1 MKKVV
6 CKNCGAQYTDD
17 LAKCPYCGTMHK
29 RGAYRQFRKKISDM
43 IDSMLGLKEKAQASV
58 SRIILLSLLRSALII
73 VVVIGLAFF
82 ASGFADINYY
92 NDKEY
97 DQEALETILWEEE
110 NLEKL
115 DEAYAKEDYETIK
128 KLYYENSRVVSHW
141 PKYSMFAL
149 KAQYKEIMEEE
160 RFNEYVLSDVLY
172 FLYYPE
178 YFTGYGRAKN
188 IDTQEYELMCEGLY
202 TRMNQ
207 EGFSKAKLEEIY
219 KKHADSYGYIHAADL
234 QEYIKEEGNG

>member
-1 MKKVV
+1 
-6 CKNCGAQYTDD
+6 
-17 LAKCPYCGTMHK
+17 
-29 RGAYRQFRKKISDM
+29 
-43 IDSMLGLKEKAQASV
+43 
-58 SRIILLSLLRSALII
+58 
-73 VVVIGLAFF
+73 
-82 ASGFADINYY
+82 
-92 NDKEY
+92 
-97 DQEALETILWEEE
+97 
-110 NLEKL
+110 
-115 DEAYAKEDYETIK
+115 
-128 KLYYENSRVVSHW
+128 
-141 PKYSMFAL
+141 MFAL
-149 KAQYKEIMEEE
+149 KAHYKEIMEEE

-178 YFTGYGRAKN
+178 YFTGYGRVKN